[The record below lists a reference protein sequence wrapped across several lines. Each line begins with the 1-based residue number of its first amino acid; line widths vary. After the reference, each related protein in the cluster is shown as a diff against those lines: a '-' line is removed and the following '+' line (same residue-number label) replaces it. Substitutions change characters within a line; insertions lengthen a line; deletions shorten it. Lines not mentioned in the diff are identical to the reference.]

1 LGVLSRELKRNS
13 IPSGKY
19 IWCKAHAKAMERRK
33 RSVHNAALAPELVWK
48 IKQLIIE
55 QQWSSRQIS
64 GGKKEGKNTSGSAIR
79 SYT

>member
-1 LGVLSRELKRNS
+1 
-13 IPSGKY
+13 
-19 IWCKAHAKAMERRK
+19 MERRK
-33 RSVHNAALAPELVWK
+33 RSVHNATLAPELVWK